1 MSSNSNSHQE
11 ELIYTQGDMDE
22 VLEKLREAN
31 KEAELSRQL
40 LWAVVDK
47 VGGEVAVPYIAWLNE
62 KPNKELIFWDDEKT
76 FMMHLKT
83 QEVEHVR

>member
-1 MSSNSNSHQE
+1 MSSNTSHQE
-11 ELIYTQGDMDE
+11 ELIYTQDDMEE

-47 VGGEVAVPYIAWLNE
+47 VGGEVAIPYIAWLNE
-62 KPNKELIFWDDEKT
+62 KPTKELIFWDDTQT

-83 QEVEHVR
+83 REVENV